1 MKIIIADNNAWE
13 KSLDL
18 DKAVVRIGSSAASD
32 VQLASPDIAPV
43 HLQILYLPEELGCRV
58 LNLGSD
64 VKVLRGEY
72 QDVVRSYARAELENG
87 DEIFLGEY
95 RIRLELPFTT
105 KTIQTSPAISAAL
118 VFPNTALYSHT
129 PTIGWLTV
137 KNIGEQSPCQFH
149 VSVSGVPV
157 DCVKIDPIPLL
168 YSGAQEDV
176 RIQLFHRGLYPYA
189 GQTELNIRVF
199 APADYPGE
207 HVLIAQGIY
216 VMPVFEQALDF
227 VDDRSRDEDL
237 AALSVNIPD
246 PDMVAQSAVSPV
258 PSVMPPP
265 PPAQDDMSGPLSIE
279 AYQSISVTPKDEPRQ
294 APPKK
299 VEATPVEVEKV
310 VSASSAAKP
319 MPKPVVIRDVPDD
332 FWDEGE

>member
-1 MKIIIADNNAWE
+1 M
-13 KSLDL
+13 
-18 DKAVVRIGSSAASD
+18 
-32 VQLASPDIAPV
+32 
-43 HLQILYLPEELGCRV
+43 
-58 LNLGSD
+58 
-64 VKVLRGEY
+64 
-72 QDVVRSYARAELENG
+72 
-87 DEIFLGEY
+87 
-95 RIRLELPFTT
+95 
-105 KTIQTSPAISAAL
+105 
-118 VFPNTALYSHT
+118 
-129 PTIGWLTV
+129 
-137 KNIGEQSPCQFH
+137 
-149 VSVSGVPV
+149 
-157 DCVKIDPIPLL
+157 
-168 YSGAQEDV
+168 
-176 RIQLFHRGLYPYA
+176 
-189 GQTELNIRVF
+189 
-199 APADYPGE
+199 
-207 HVLIAQGIY
+207 
-216 VMPVFEQALDF
+216 
-227 VDDRSRDEDL
+227 DDRSRDEDL